1 MTINSS
7 LLLLVALTF
16 ALPAQAEIYKWTDAD
31 GKSHFS
37 GSKPANPATI
47 ENRNELEV
55 KSPQPTPVDKQTQP
69 AAAQV
74 DLYVTS
80 WCPYCKKAIAF
91 LRKNNIAF
99 NAYDIEKDPD
109 AAARKKTL
117 DPGYSGIPLAVI
129 NGAAIRGFSESSYQE
144 ALTKK

>member
-1 MTINSS
+1 MIINQS
-7 LLLLVALTF
+7 LILLFVLTF
-16 ALPAQAEIYKWTDAD
+16 TLPTQAEIYKWTDAK

-37 GSKPANPATI
+37 GSKPANQASV
-47 ENRNELEV
+47 ENHNKLEA
-55 KSPQPTPVDKQTQP
+55 KSLQPTPANNENQTVAP
-69 AAAQV
+69 QV

-99 NAYDIEKDPD
+99 NAHDIEQDIN
-109 AAARKKTL
+109 AATRKNEL

-129 NGAAIRGFSESSYQE
+129 NGTTIRGFSESTYQQ
-144 ALTKK
+144 ALAKK

>member
-1 MTINSS
+1 MIINQS
-7 LLLLVALTF
+7 LILLFVLTF
-16 ALPAQAEIYKWTDAD
+16 TLPTQAEIYKWTDAK

-37 GSKPANPATI
+37 GSKPANPASV
-47 ENRNELEV
+47 ENRNELEA
-55 KSPQPTPVDKQTQP
+55 KSLQPTPANNGNQTVAP
-69 AAAQV
+69 KV

-99 NAYDIEKDPD
+99 NAHDIERDIN
-109 AAARKKTL
+109 AATRKKEL

-129 NGAAIRGFSESSYQE
+129 NGAIIRGFSESTYQQ
-144 ALTKK
+144 ALAKK

>member
-1 MTINSS
+1 MTINQS
-7 LLLLVALTF
+7 LILLFVLTF
-16 ALPAQAEIYKWTDAD
+16 TLPTQAEIYKWTDAK

-37 GSKPANPATI
+37 GSKLANPASV
-47 ENRNELEV
+47 ENRNELEA
-55 KSPQPTPVDKQTQP
+55 KSMQP
-69 AAAQV
+69 ARPDNDNHVMSPQV

-99 NAYDIEKDPD
+99 NAHDIEQDIN
-109 AAARKKTL
+109 AATRKKEL

-129 NGAAIRGFSESSYQE
+129 NGAAIRGFSEGAYQQ
-144 ALTKK
+144 ALAKK